1 MPLLIGHFSCLFC
14 GDSIPLVEN
23 LIGIQFANSIFIDAD
38 QKQKKP
44 PKQGGK
50 RVDKRRDNSGLQQN
64 TVRERVGLASGLA
77 GPALHFIRP
86 AYFAASGMIGYQASI
101 LRSVRLG

>member
-1 MPLLIGHFSCLFC
+1 MPLLIGHFSCLFY

-23 LIGIQFANSIFIDAD
+23 LIGIQFANSMFIDAD

-64 TVRERVGLASGLA
+64 TVRERVGLAPSQVT
-77 GPALHFIRP
+77 PALDFIKP
-86 AYFAASGMIGYQASI
+86 EYFVCI
-101 LRSVRLG
+101 RLG

>member
-1 MPLLIGHFSCLFC
+1 MG
-14 GDSIPLVEN
+14 N

-64 TVRERVGLASGLA
+64 TVRERVGLASGQVA
-77 GPALHFIRP
+77 PALDFIKP
-86 AYFAASGMIGYQASI
+86 AYFVCI
-101 LRSVRLG
+101 RLG

>member
-1 MPLLIGHFSCLFC
+1 M
-14 GDSIPLVEN
+14 EN

-64 TVRERVGLASGLA
+64 TVRERVGLSSGLA
-77 GPALHFIRP
+77 DPALHFIKP
-86 AYFAASGMIGYQASI
+86 GYFAASGLVGYQAK
-101 LRSVRLG
+101 